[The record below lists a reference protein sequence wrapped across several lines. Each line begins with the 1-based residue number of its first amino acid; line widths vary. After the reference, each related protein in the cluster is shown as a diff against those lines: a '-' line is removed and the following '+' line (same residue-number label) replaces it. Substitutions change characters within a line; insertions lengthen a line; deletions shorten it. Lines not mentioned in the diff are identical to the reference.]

1 MRRNSFPNKNTV
13 FNTVMNQN
21 VLLAGM
27 RGGKKYFLDVM
38 WTHPTCCEISYE
50 AYEGAVYVILNVLC
64 GSDNEV

>member
-1 MRRNSFPNKNTV
+1 
-13 FNTVMNQN
+13 
-21 VLLAGM
+21 
-27 RGGKKYFLDVM
+27 M